1 MKITGVYWARY
12 RIPFRAPYETARGAI
27 EHRQG
32 IIVRLDTDAG
42 VHGLGE
48 GSLDPSE
55 SEDVVSVLQSHIQTI
70 GSYLTQEP
78 FDDLSDVL
86 GPYLQGGEAA
96 RAANC
101 AFETAIADAAA
112 RTADCRLAE
121 MMRYRPET
129 GRLSADVR
137 AEVPVNA
144 TIAVRNPVDGAA
156 AASKA
161 VASGFRCLKLKVGMQ
176 DSIEAEL
183 AGVMSIREAIG
194 PVVGLRLDANG
205 SWDEPTAIDMIRALE
220 ACDIELVEQPVP
232 ANDLDA
238 LGRVR
243 AAVATRVAADEAV
256 VDLDSAE
263 RALGCS
269 DVLVLKLMR
278 LGGPATASMVAEA
291 AHLSGRSAL
300 ITTSVDTGIG
310 TALALHLAATLPDE
324 GLAHGLATLDL
335 LEDDIIEEPGLPVV
349 NGIMRLP
356 DRSGLGVELDEEALM
371 RYSDGWHEVS

>member
-1 MKITGVYWARY
+1 V
-12 RIPFRAPYETARGAI
+12 PYETARGAVT
-27 EHRQG
+27 HRQG
-32 IIVRLDTDAG
+32 AIVQLETDAG
-42 VHGLGE
+42 VYGLGE

-55 SEDVVSVLQSHIQTI
+55 SEDAVSVLQSHIETI

-101 AFETAIADAAA
+101 AFETAIADAAT

-121 MMRYRPET
+121 MMRYQPET
-129 GRLSADVR
+129 GRLSVTR

-144 TIAVRNPVDGAA
+144 TIAVRNQADGAL

-161 VASGFRCLKLKVGMQ
+161 VAAGFRSLKVKVGMQ
-176 DSIEAEL
+176 DSVDAEF
-183 AGVMSIREAIG
+183 AGIRSIRRAIG
-194 PVVGLRLDANG
+194 PEVRLRLDANG
-205 SWDEPTAIDMIRALE
+205 AWDEPTAIDMICALE

-232 ANDLDA
+232 AHDLDA

-243 AAVATRVAADEAV
+243 AAVATRIAADEAV
-256 VDLDSAE
+256 VDFDSAQ

-278 LGGPATASMVAEA
+278 LGGPATASTVAEA
-291 AHLSGRSAL
+291 AQLSGRSAL
-300 ITTSVDTGIG
+300 ITTSIDTGIG

-324 GLAHGLATLDL
+324 ALAHGLATLDL
-335 LEDDIIEEPGLPVV
+335 LEDDLIEEPGLPVV
-349 NGIMRLP
+349 RGMMRLP
-356 DRSGLGVELDEEALM
+356 DTPGLGVELDEEALM

>member
-1 MKITGVYWARY
+1 VIITRVRWAWY
-12 RIPFRAPYETARGAI
+12 RVPFKVPYETARGAVT
-27 EHRQG
+27 HRQG
-32 IIVRLDTDAG
+32 IIVRLETGAG

-55 SEDVVSVLQSHIQTI
+55 SEDAVSVLRSHIQTI
-70 GSYLTQEP
+70 GSYATQEP

-101 AFETAIADAAA
+101 AFETAIADAAT

-129 GRLSADVR
+129 GRLSVIR
-137 AEVPVNA
+137 AAVPVNA
-144 TIAVRNPVDGAA
+144 TIAVRNQADGAL

-161 VASGFRCLKLKVGMQ
+161 VAAGFRCLKVKVGMQ
-176 DSIEAEL
+176 DSVAAEF
-183 AGVMSIREAIG
+183 AAVKSIRRAIG
-194 PVVGLRLDANG
+194 PEVRLRLDANG
-205 SWDEPTAIDMIRALE
+205 AWDEPTAIDMIRALE

-232 ANDLDA
+232 AHEIDA

-243 AAVATRVAADEAV
+243 AAVATRIGADEAV
-256 VDLDSAE
+256 VDLESAQ
-263 RALGCS
+263 RALACS

-278 LGGPATASMVAEA
+278 LGGPATASTVAEA
-291 AHLSGRSAL
+291 AHFSGRSAL
-300 ITTSVDTGIG
+300 ITTSIDTGIG

-335 LEDDIIEEPGLPVV
+335 LEDDLIKEPGLSVV
-349 NGIMRLP
+349 NGIMRVP
-356 DRSGLGVELDEEALM
+356 DRPGLGVELDEDALM

>member
-1 MKITGVYWARY
+1 VIITRVRWAWY
-12 RIPFRAPYETARGAI
+12 RVPFKVPYETARGAVTD
-27 EHRQG
+27 RQG
-32 IIVRLDTDAG
+32 IIVRLETDAG

-55 SEDVVSVLQSHIQTI
+55 SADAVSVLQSHIQTI
-70 GSYLTQEP
+70 GSYLMQEP

-101 AFETAIADAAA
+101 AFETAIADAAT

-129 GRLSADVR
+129 GRLSAIR

-144 TIAVRNPVDGAA
+144 TIAVRNQADGAA

-161 VASGFRCLKLKVGMQ
+161 VAAGFRCLKVKVGMQ
-176 DSIEAEL
+176 DTVEAEF
-183 AGVMSIREAIG
+183 AGVKSVREAIG
-194 PVVGLRLDANG
+194 PEVRLRLDANG
-205 SWDEPTAIDMIRALE
+205 AWDEKKAIDMIRTLE
-220 ACDIELVEQPVP
+220 ACDIELVEQPVS
-232 ANDLDA
+232 AHDLDA

-243 AAVATRVAADEAV
+243 AAVATRIAADEAV

-278 LGGPATASMVAEA
+278 LGGPATASTVAEA

-300 ITTSVDTGIG
+300 ITTSIDTGIG

-324 GLAHGLATLDL
+324 GLAQGLATLDL
-335 LEDDIIEEPGLPVV
+335 LEDDLIEEPGLPVV
-349 NGIMRLP
+349 KGMMCLP
-356 DRSGLGVELDEEALM
+356 DSPGLGVELDEEALT